1 MEENMTSSETLHEN
15 EPVELTEMFVQKK
28 KTVTYGDTLTLQ
40 AILCVLIAIGFII
53 VNILDSSLAAEVLDL
68 YEEKFGSDRNIW
80 DAIAAAVDFLNT
92 APINN
97 V

>member
-1 MEENMTSSETLHEN
+1 MEEKLTSPEALHEE

-28 KTVTYGDTLTLQ
+28 KTVTFGDTLTLQ
-40 AILCVLIAIGFII
+40 AILCVLIAIGFTVI
-53 VNILDSSLAAEVLDL
+53 NILNSALAAEVLDV
-68 YEEKFGSDRNIW
+68 YEEKIGSDGNILE
-80 DAIAAAVDFLNT
+80 AFEAAADFLNT